1 MDVTVMVVVSLI
13 IGYGLIALVAYL
25 IDREDD

>member
-1 MDVTVMVVVSLI
+1 MDLPVMVIVSLV
-13 IGYGLIALVAYL
+13 IGYGLIALVAHL